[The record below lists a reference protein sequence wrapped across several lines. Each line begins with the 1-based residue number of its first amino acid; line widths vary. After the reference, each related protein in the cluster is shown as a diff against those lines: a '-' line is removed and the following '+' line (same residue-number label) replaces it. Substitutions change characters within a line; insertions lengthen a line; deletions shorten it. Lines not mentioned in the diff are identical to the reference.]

1 MSGAREYKLLLL
13 LLPPALLHLLT
24 TGGMKAVLADLLCCA
39 IGVQNAQDM
48 DSGASSSNSITLLN
62 IDPVIL

>member
-1 MSGAREYKLLLL
+1 MSGAREYKLL

-24 TGGMKAVLADLLCCA
+24 TGGMKAVLADLLCA
-39 IGVQNAQDM
+39 MIGVQNAQDM
-48 DSGASSSNSITLLN
+48 DSGASSSTLVN